1 MFSGAVASE
10 ISLSSGYA
18 SDGEID
24 RILGQIFL
32 WTDLDPD
39 DIHYGYS
46 TFPTEDF
53 ILYIFYQETSKEYPK
68 PPAHVK
74 LVLWDRNTNQPSED
88 FEKAYDLYTE
98 WYLNEHKHEIINDVN
113 WYIKHTN
120 YEKVR
125 ASGEKWASNTKNG
138 EDFNTIFGGVIHLI
152 GSLANWVIGY
162 LCSILTALQGLSLIY
177 TADHAMGDSVS
188 AAKTCQ
194 NRHLA
199 LQELLGDYYT
209 AVKKKS
215 PQREELEDELQSFE
229 DKKMGAYYDY
239 YLYWTVYPLESEWRY
254 KETGDLTWVEVFKK
268 MEGWFNHS
276 YGMQGVYSGVAE
288 YFFAKSSYTCINEKM
303 KIFEE
308 NPNKTNFEEI
318 FITLVN
324 SYDLLRV
331 GLIYKSMVHTQNAVL
346 DNSLR
351 PDCQPVEEPDST
363 YQIFQY
369 LYTDCDATEKILPYP
384 YNSELSD
391 IEGYYFHYNETEK
404 QWYCCP
410 GSWDVYSNPSEIDEA
425 ISASKVAKEF
435 GADTQN
441 AILNYLLLYGKLSDS
456 IDKLVASSVD
466 ITDTGSIN
474 ATSAPPGANVQI
486 DGMNWLFGKTPV
498 LIENVPTGTHDI
510 RMYHPRHDYS
520 CQKSIDVN
528 LNQQTDVFCDLTHP
542 QDTVRVF
549 GIIESIDK
557 EEGIFHIKVIE
568 VDEGVFTYPTAQVI
582 TRGDTAGDIDPD
594 LQVGDKVMAYGT
606 LHEDYQGEICEN
618 CISIATETPHEYF
631 IIHAS
636 FGTGSIYVDSVPL
649 GAKIYL
655 DGELIAETPFLIEDV
670 WVGEHQIKLSTGY
683 DTYHETV
690 TVEADKQT
698 KVYHEFAQQ
707 YYNVF
712 VHVYNA
718 TSGQMISGA
727 TVFLDVIHQKETDS
741 TGEAI
746 FPLVARGAHEFAAV
760 KAGYETPETRTYVVT
775 SDMGIGIGLIPE
787 GYQDSIAPSV
797 SITSPTNNANVEEDT
812 IEVRGTASD
821 NIGVSKVEI
830 RVNDGNY
837 YMVED
842 TGTQT
847 HPYLTWRAT
856 ADLTQSINNIWV
868 RATDYAGNSKTV
880 SITVIKVGSSN
891 PPVVTITSPQNDAQT
906 PDWHINVTGTASD
919 DAGIK
924 KVEVKVND
932 GVWWLA
938 ESVDGS
944 NWAQWKAFV
953 ELPKEYNT
961 IRAKATDIHGNTNT
975 TYVIVHY
982 NPDIDITVRESGG
995 ADYTSIKSAVNA
1007 AHDGDIIYVYE
1018 GTYSAPG
1025 FSIKTNNLTLLAQ
1038 SENAVI
1044 DGSGS
1049 YRAAVYLESNNVMIN
1064 GFTIKNADVGISIG
1078 ENTYGNQIANN
1089 RFMNQDLGIELEEGS
1104 HDNKVYAN
1112 AINSKEN
1119 GIYLDENNNNTI
1131 TCNVILTNYAD
1142 GHGIYLWKSG
1152 WNDVRNNVVSN
1163 SRIGIKLEDADNNDV
1178 SENKFDNNHV
1188 SISLKDSVQNIIAD
1202 NNVPDGHRGISLH
1215 GGGYNQIIG
1224 NSITNTDTDAVK
1236 IDDQSV
1242 YNEIKCNI
1250 IKNCREGIYVEDYS
1264 DYTDI
1269 IENRLESNYYGI
1281 YVLTENSRII
1291 GNSVK
1296 STVKTALSAGGGSTI
1311 MENTIE
1317 GSSQGI
1323 GIYAYGST
1331 TLVYHNNLINNHIQA
1346 KSDGGASWDNGPIE
1360 GGNYWSDH
1368 ACTGNPSDG
1377 SQSYTL
1383 IGGIDNYPFQD
1394 PNGWWNPSLTI
1405 IFEDPTPEDGS
1416 IIGEN
1421 YVEVN
1426 VSISKPVVNAFLN
1439 WNGSSYQMLKN
1450 GDNYYNMTGLENGIH
1465 SFMVYTN
1472 DSATITSEIRSIVID
1487 GTPPVIEI
1495 TYPPN
1500 NSVFENNKI
1509 IINGTSNDNMG
1520 LERVEIS
1527 VNDDYWRIAYGLSSW
1542 YLPLNIS
1549 EGINKIK
1556 VRAKDIAGTYTEE
1569 KIQVTVTKAGVLTII
1584 HYQPDSDPT
1593 SIQNIS
1599 QTFTILTNQICNI
1612 TWLINNSVVQTNIST
1627 TDASYTN
1634 DTAILGVYNV
1644 TAIAEN
1650 ENGTDSHSWIW
1661 TVVPSTLPPIASF
1674 TYSPENPIVNQ
1685 AIIFNASNSHDPD
1698 GYIANY
1704 EWDFGDGN
1712 IINTTTPII
1721 THSYQLAGNYN
1732 VTLTVTDN
1740 TGATNA
1746 TIKLIHVSPGGVIY
1760 VPDDYAKIQWA
1771 VDNATEGD
1779 TIFVKSG
1786 TYYEN
1791 VNVNKQLTLRGLN
1804 TGGGKPIVDANRSG
1818 GAITLSADGIT
1829 LEGFAV
1835 TNSGSSYPDAGI
1847 KVNSNNNAIM
1857 DNTVCNNNYGGM
1869 WLSESSD
1876 NTIIGN
1882 NVSNNDVGGI
1892 WLFESRNNTLTNNTV
1907 NNNKCDG
1914 ISLDY
1919 SSNNTL
1925 NRNTANHNYNGIW
1938 LSESSNNTITGNT
1951 VSNNNR
1957 SGITLEASNN
1967 NLIYNN
1973 YFNNTN
1979 NAYND
1984 GNNIWNMT
1992 KTSGKNIIGGP
2003 YLGGNYW
2010 SDFAGCDTDS
2020 DGLGDTL
2027 LPYNSSGGIQNGGD
2041 WLPLVKEENLTNW
2054 RYSTNITIK
2063 ENSGTTLI
2071 DYQVRIALNSS
2082 NFDFSKAK
2090 AKGSDIRFTDEA
2102 GDELPYWIEKW
2113 DAENE
2118 GAIVWVKIPL
2128 IPASSETKVKMYYGN
2143 SEASSA
2149 SNGTNTFEF
2158 FDDFPEDN
2166 IDGVNEIDNNEKW
2179 DVINWCDDT
2188 PDIQTTTYHSHP
2200 YSIRIID
2207 HTGYDVSET
2216 RSAGNFNLTEYEVSY
2231 WTNMWETRTSGSDNI
2246 HGKNSN
2252 GESIWRIYLEMS
2264 DGVRVV
2270 YYCNNTKC
2278 LQVGNYNDQEW
2289 YHFKV
2294 IQAKNKLYFYR
2305 DGNFVCSLNET
2316 TGLDFDYI
2324 FLSSGSWWEQGPDYF
2339 ADDFRV
2345 RNYTS
2350 PEPIV
2355 TISKE
2360 ENQSPIAS
2368 FTYSPE
2374 NPIVNQTITFN
2385 ASPSYDPDG
2394 FITNYKW
2401 DFGDGTNA
2409 TGKIVTHSYSAN
2421 GTYEVTLIVTDNNGT
2436 KDTATQNISVG
2447 ITGLLFEDTFDS
2459 GLDNWVPF
2467 GSPSPR
2473 VLASVE
2479 GRNGVFDNNGDSWCD
2494 SGVVS
2499 KDTFSFPNGF
2509 TMESDVF
2516 VRVTNKAGCWDAA
2529 VIGLTKENAPYWDH
2543 PNCPGEGYYTGL
2555 AFSIVYVGDACWAA
2569 PPEKRRHAYFR
2580 ISLYTEDGTGEGP
2593 GSYAINADDYINGW
2607 HNLKIVVGEDRFVS
2621 FYCDDN
2627 LIYKSK
2633 KRIHEDILLDKKIYL
2648 GQRSCGWSAGKAYH
2662 DYITVKGVSPPTVD
2676 TEITDVVI
2684 QSVSGP
2690 DRPLIRGENAII
2702 KVTLKNK
2709 GSQELNGNWRFVASF
2724 WDTPGKGEHD
2734 SVPVLLSSGYC
2745 RLKEYIEER
2754 PISLGPYEEKT
2765 EKFEVDL
2772 RTGDSSLYEDPTK
2785 AEYYFRTGSP
2795 AFQFADE
2802 MEVGLYPLD
2811 YSEDTTNNWAT
2822 KDIEVT
2828 LDLSEDFIEC
2838 GSTILDVIFLRAF
2851 GTYKMTVQEASTSSA
2866 VKDASLNIL
2875 KIIDEFQKGDIN
2887 PEGLGEDIGD
2897 LVVGIGLS
2905 FWKDPMSFFVG
2916 FILSFQEGVVSCGDM
2931 AGTLVIAIFNAIAEA
2946 IDGIWVYVTCPVDL
2960 SVTDPDGLT
2969 LSKQLSEIPNA
2980 SYIEIDI
2987 DNDGSLDDSIL
2998 IPDRKIGDYTI
3009 AVIPKPDAEPT
3020 DTYTLKVSIGDT
3032 TIVLAEDVP
3041 ISKIPDQ
3048 PYVIESAET
3057 GIMDRT
3063 PPIVTDHLPTGTDVP
3078 VTTTINVTFSEAMNQ
3093 SSVQN
3098 AFTISPTATGSFS
3111 WTANTITFMPSSL
3124 TYATTYEVIIGTEAK
3139 DLAGNHLQSPYTWS
3153 FTTASPVDIEP
3164 PIIESVTLDAY
3175 TTIPDATIR
3184 VTVEA
3189 TDNVGVTSVTADG
3202 VDLEETGS
3210 IWEGDITAPSTTG
3223 DYTLTIGAEDAAG
3236 NFAETPVDYSVVKPS
3251 GSIGIGVDP
3260 RLTTVN
3266 AGDTAFINIKLVS
3279 TENFDDV
3286 AYVYLTTEGVYPGY
3300 EANLTWFNWTSKYV
3314 KVPAG
3319 AVVNVPLEV
3328 DIPAGES
3335 GYKVFYAK
3343 LGSTKWTSTA
3353 MDTGVLYIT

>member
-1 MFSGAVASE
+1 MIKTELRGKLIGILLIALIVTSAFSGAVASE

-18 SDGEID
+18 SDDEID

-32 WTDLDPD
+32 WTDLDPE

-98 WYLNEHKHEIINDVN
+98 WYLNEHNHEIINDVN

-138 EDFNTIFGGVIHLI
+138 EDFNTIFGGVIQLI
-152 GSLANWVIGY
+152 DSLANWVIGY

-229 DKKMGAYYDY
+229 NKKMGAYYDY

-288 YFFAKSSYTCINEKM
+288 YFFAKSNYTCINEKM

-331 GLIYKSMVHTQNAVL
+331 GFIYTSMVHTQNAVL

-391 IEGYYFHYNETEK
+391 IEGYYFHYNKTEK

-410 GSWDVYSNPSEIDEA
+410 SSWDVYSNPSEIDKA
-425 ISASKVAKEF
+425 ILASKVAKEC

-510 RMYHPRHDYS
+510 RMYHPRHGYS

-847 HPYLTWRAT
+847 HPYLTWKAT
-856 ADLTQSINNIWV
+856 ADLSQSINDIWV
-868 RATDYAGNSKTV
+868 RATDYAGNSKTI

-919 DAGIK
+919 DAGVK

-1049 YRAAVYLESNNVMIN
+1049 YRAAVYLKSNNVMIN
-1064 GFTIKNADVGISIG
+1064 GFTIKNADVGISIE

-1112 AINSKEN
+1112 TINSKEN
-1119 GIYLDENNNNTI
+1119 GIYLDESNNNTI
-1131 TCNVILTNYAD
+1131 TCNVISTNYAD

-1163 SRIGIKLEDADNNDV
+1163 NRIGIKLEDANNNDV
-1178 SENKFDNNHV
+1178 SENWFDNNYV

-1224 NSITNTDTDAVK
+1224 NSITNIDTDAVK

-1377 SQSYTL
+1377 SQPYIL

-1405 IFEDPTPEDGS
+1405 IFKDPTPEDGS
-1416 IIGEN
+1416 IIGKN

-1450 GDNYYNMTGLENGIH
+1450 GNNYYNMTGLENGIH

-1650 ENGTDSHSWIW
+1650 EKGTDSHSWIW
-1661 TVVPSTLPPIASF
+1661 TVVPSTLP
-1674 TYSPENPIVNQ
+1674 
-1685 AIIFNASNSHDPD
+1685 
-1698 GYIANY
+1698 
-1704 EWDFGDGN
+1704 
-1712 IINTTTPII
+1712 
-1721 THSYQLAGNYN
+1721 
-1732 VTLTVTDN
+1732 
-1740 TGATNA
+1740 
-1746 TIKLIHVSPGGVIY
+1746 
-1760 VPDDYAKIQWA
+1760 
-1771 VDNATEGD
+1771 
-1779 TIFVKSG
+1779 
-1786 TYYEN
+1786 
-1791 VNVNKQLTLRGLN
+1791 
-1804 TGGGKPIVDANRSG
+1804 
-1818 GAITLSADGIT
+1818 
-1829 LEGFAV
+1829 
-1835 TNSGSSYPDAGI
+1835 
-1847 KVNSNNNAIM
+1847 
-1857 DNTVCNNNYGGM
+1857 
-1869 WLSESSD
+1869 
-1876 NTIIGN
+1876 
-1882 NVSNNDVGGI
+1882 
-1892 WLFESRNNTLTNNTV
+1892 
-1907 NNNKCDG
+1907 
-1914 ISLDY
+1914 
-1919 SSNNTL
+1919 
-1925 NRNTANHNYNGIW
+1925 
-1938 LSESSNNTITGNT
+1938 
-1951 VSNNNR
+1951 
-1957 SGITLEASNN
+1957 
-1967 NLIYNN
+1967 
-1973 YFNNTN
+1973 
-1979 NAYND
+1979 
-1984 GNNIWNMT
+1984 
-1992 KTSGKNIIGGP
+1992 
-2003 YLGGNYW
+2003 
-2010 SDFAGCDTDS
+2010 
-2020 DGLGDTL
+2020 
-2027 LPYNSSGGIQNGGD
+2027 
-2041 WLPLVKEENLTNW
+2041 
-2054 RYSTNITIK
+2054 
-2063 ENSGTTLI
+2063 
-2071 DYQVRIALNSS
+2071 
-2082 NFDFSKAK
+2082 
-2090 AKGSDIRFTDEA
+2090 
-2102 GDELPYWIEKW
+2102 
-2113 DAENE
+2113 
-2118 GAIVWVKIPL
+2118 
-2128 IPASSETKVKMYYGN
+2128 
-2143 SEASSA
+2143 
-2149 SNGTNTFEF
+2149 
-2158 FDDFPEDN
+2158 
-2166 IDGVNEIDNNEKW
+2166 
-2179 DVINWCDDT
+2179 
-2188 PDIQTTTYHSHP
+2188 
-2200 YSIRIID
+2200 
-2207 HTGYDVSET
+2207 
-2216 RSAGNFNLTEYEVSY
+2216 
-2231 WTNMWETRTSGSDNI
+2231 
-2246 HGKNSN
+2246 
-2252 GESIWRIYLEMS
+2252 
-2264 DGVRVV
+2264 
-2270 YYCNNTKC
+2270 
-2278 LQVGNYNDQEW
+2278 
-2289 YHFKV
+2289 
-2294 IQAKNKLYFYR
+2294 
-2305 DGNFVCSLNET
+2305 
-2316 TGLDFDYI
+2316 
-2324 FLSSGSWWEQGPDYF
+2324 
-2339 ADDFRV
+2339 
-2345 RNYTS
+2345 
-2350 PEPIV
+2350 
-2355 TISKE
+2355 
-2360 ENQSPIAS
+2360 PIAS

-2409 TGKIVTHSYSAN
+2409 TGKIVTHSYSAK
-2421 GTYEVTLIVTDNNGT
+2421 GAYKVTLTVTDNNGT
-2436 KDTATQNISVG
+2436 KDTATQNISVD
-2447 ITGLLFEDTFDS
+2447 ITGLLFEDTFDN
-2459 GLDNWVPF
+2459 GLDNWIPF

-2473 VLASVE
+2473 ALASVE
-2479 GRNGVFDNNGDSWCD
+2479 GRNGVFDNNGDSWCN

-2499 KDTFSFPNGF
+2499 KKNFSFPNGF
-2509 TMESDVF
+2509 TMESDVY
-2516 VRVTNKAGCWDAA
+2516 VSVTNKAGCWDAA
-2529 VIGLTKENAPYWDH
+2529 VIGLTKENTPYWDH
-2543 PNCPGEGYYTGL
+2543 PLCPGEGYYTGL

-2569 PPEKRRHAYFR
+2569 PPEKRQHAYFR
-2580 ISLYTEDGTGEGP
+2580 IGLYTEDGTGEGP

-2621 FYCDDN
+2621 FYCDDK
-2627 LIYKSK
+2627 LIYKSM
-2633 KRIHEDILLDKKIYL
+2633 KRINENILREKKIYL
-2648 GQRSCGWSAGKAYH
+2648 GERSSGSAGKSYH
-2662 DYITVKGVSPPTVD
+2662 DFIKVYAPIPTTIDQIMSDAKLIEKVQTNSTVNLTAIVDDSDFNATLQGDYAVWEEKLDDYIYKGDTYHGVAGYSKSPLIIKIAVSEDGTFYLGTFNGTAKDNLLIFSQNRGLTNYYDFSGNLLDKSRYGEPHDVYLDLDARQNLLAYIFGDLYKNLYVNEYIISGPKDYYELYNCEYSLENRFDLPLTVTRSFMYHQQFDYSWYNQKYRPIEEARNAKWSPIANNPNQNRYLSRSFDIAYQDVGESFVWIQAHTDNGMHSDVTIYGMDIPPDYSCSGGSGSRTWRVTYDSAAEKYNVHNNYCAAAQLFLNDQLPNKVQMEAYTTWSVSRQSVTIVVLGDIITSNHTESPFPGDDNNPAPMIWKIEPSIPFPPETKPIHNIDTGENFETIQAAIDDANTTHGHTITVDAGTYNENVDVSKSLTIRSTSGNPADTIINASNPNDHVFDVTADYVNISGFTIKGATGGGKAGIYLASGTDHCNISNNNASNNKYGIYLADSSNNLIYNNYFNNTNNAYDTGSNIWNITKTSGTNIIGGLYLGGNYWSDYAGVDTDGDGLGDTLLPYNSSGNITNGGDYLPLVSIIGKIVYVSDESGNDDIWIMNADGSNPTQVTTDTARDGSPSVSPDGTKICFSSKKDVSASYLYNLWNIDINGTNRVRLTSGNQGDTDPDWSPDGTKIVFTSYRPWGRGGAIWMMDVDGSNQTEMAYTSGYDCWHPSWSPDGSRIVYCKGIRYGGGDYGIWIMDADGTNQTRLTDFGNVNPGGPVFSPDGSKIAYYSDASGNWDIWVMDADGSNQVQLTTNTSSDTAPTWSPDGTKIAFASDRSGNWDIWVMNADGSNLIQTTTDTNNEREPEYFIPSKPLEDIIPPSITFILPTPGNDSEVSVD
-2676 TEITDVVI
+2676 YVFVNVTTNEPCNTALLNWNGVNETMLGVGTNFYQNKTGLSNGIYTYKVYANDTAGNWNVSETRIVTVNVTGVKTWYVNDDGGADFTSIQDAIDNASNGDFIEVWNGTYSENIDVNKRLTIYSRDGAYVTI
-2684 QSVSGP
+2684 VKASNPNDHVFEVTSDYINISGFT
-2690 DRPLIRGENAII
+2690 IENAIGRRKAGVYLNSVDHCNI
-2702 KVTLKNK
+2702 SNNNASNNYVGIWLDSSSINMITSNSMKFNSWHGIYLFNSTNNNLANNEASFNENYGIFLTSSSNRNRLSKNNVSGNKYEVYPNAGIFLDNVFKNTIVNNNVSHNDGFGIFVMWGNDNNLSNNLITFNNMSGIRIDVSRNIVIHNTLSYNNEDGIFLYGAYDCLIENNTASYNNKSGIAPEGGSRNITIRNNTAKNNSWN
-2709 GSQELNGNWRFVASF
+2709 GIFHYGTHTSLMELNKLVVFHHQLKF
-2724 WDTPGKGEHD
+2724 T
-2734 SVPVLLSSGYC
+2734 SSRYNFN
-2745 RLKEYIEER
+2745 L
-2754 PISLGPYEEKT
+2754 
-2765 EKFEVDL
+2765 
-2772 RTGDSSLYEDPTK
+2772 SLYK
-2785 AEYYFRTGSP
+2785 S
-2795 AFQFADE
+2795 
-2802 MEVGLYPLD
+2802 
-2811 YSEDTTNNWAT
+2811 
-2822 KDIEVT
+2822 
-2828 LDLSEDFIEC
+2828 
-2838 GSTILDVIFLRAF
+2838 
-2851 GTYKMTVQEASTSSA
+2851 
-2866 VKDASLNIL
+2866 
-2875 KIIDEFQKGDIN
+2875 
-2887 PEGLGEDIGD
+2887 
-2897 LVVGIGLS
+2897 
-2905 FWKDPMSFFVG
+2905 
-2916 FILSFQEGVVSCGDM
+2916 
-2931 AGTLVIAIFNAIAEA
+2931 
-2946 IDGIWVYVTCPVDL
+2946 
-2960 SVTDPDGLT
+2960 
-2969 LSKQLSEIPNA
+2969 
-2980 SYIEIDI
+2980 
-2987 DNDGSLDDSIL
+2987 
-2998 IPDRKIGDYTI
+2998 
-3009 AVIPKPDAEPT
+3009 
-3020 DTYTLKVSIGDT
+3020 
-3032 TIVLAEDVP
+3032 
-3041 ISKIPDQ
+3041 
-3048 PYVIESAET
+3048 
-3057 GIMDRT
+3057 
-3063 PPIVTDHLPTGTDVP
+3063 
-3078 VTTTINVTFSEAMNQ
+3078 
-3093 SSVQN
+3093 
-3098 AFTISPTATGSFS
+3098 
-3111 WTANTITFMPSSL
+3111 
-3124 TYATTYEVIIGTEAK
+3124 
-3139 DLAGNHLQSPYTWS
+3139 
-3153 FTTASPVDIEP
+3153 
-3164 PIIESVTLDAY
+3164 
-3175 TTIPDATIR
+3175 
-3184 VTVEA
+3184 
-3189 TDNVGVTSVTADG
+3189 
-3202 VDLEETGS
+3202 
-3210 IWEGDITAPSTTG
+3210 
-3223 DYTLTIGAEDAAG
+3223 
-3236 NFAETPVDYSVVKPS
+3236 
-3251 GSIGIGVDP
+3251 
-3260 RLTTVN
+3260 
-3266 AGDTAFINIKLVS
+3266 
-3279 TENFDDV
+3279 
-3286 AYVYLTTEGVYPGY
+3286 
-3300 EANLTWFNWTSKYV
+3300 
-3314 KVPAG
+3314 
-3319 AVVNVPLEV
+3319 
-3328 DIPAGES
+3328 
-3335 GYKVFYAK
+3335 
-3343 LGSTKWTSTA
+3343 
-3353 MDTGVLYIT
+3353 